1 MQPVLAV
8 CVEWL
13 ERNNARLASPAK
25 NVPMES
31 QEISVLYLK
40 TINFHSHFARLR
52 ES

>member
-31 QEISVLYLK
+31 QDQRSVFENDQSSLSLC
-40 TINFHSHFARLR
+40 ALA
-52 ES
+52 